1 MTSESP
7 KDSLKNILL
16 TFKKYVDGKYELLY
30 ISSEV
35 RAILEKGEKFYEE
48 SFFEK
53 ILPTL
58 PKPFFE
64 YLFQILG
71 NGDKITSPLVWKKKY
86 FRFVQLEG
94 YVISQEDR
102 SYLVNVLISPTSID
116 QNIKFSWLM
125 DTFQDR
131 VYLGLERGKSLK
143 TISEWE
149 EYFISRFD
157 FLNKEDFSGFLKS
170 GKSEILTIFPEHLYL
185 TKKTLSQNHVL
196 IQLVYGSSKELN
208 TNSKTANI
216 EINSRKSELIYY
228 EYDIQEDSFMFSG
241 GFEKILGYPSRF
253 FSNLKAKDWINLLHP
268 EDRQYFNSGF
278 EHNTKL
284 VYRVLHSEGHYVYVE
299 DENKKFADE
308 PGQKNLVLGIITDI
322 TALKEL
328 EKDLL
333 EHKTILDELT
343 GVVPGMVY
351 LIKAFADGTRKFIFV
366 SEGCYNLLE
375 QKASLI
381 IDDEKNLRGLIHP
394 DDLINFNKADEEA
407 FIKDKKFESYFRII
421 TPSGKTKWIYGASNR
436 LKKYSN
442 DSIWAGFF
450 VDFTYTKQKETES
463 FLNLTKYKTLFE
475 ENPLPIFQYDRK
487 GFIQDVN
494 VRFLEK
500 IDIKNRDALIG
511 KNIFEIIKDHPI
523 REAYI
528 NSIEKGYGYYEGP
541 YISYFNNKLFHLR
554 VNAKSVDEGRIFQAI
569 LEDISE
575 EQYVSNILS
584 NLTERTSKYS
594 GQAFFDE
601 LTSYLS
607 ERLQMSYCFIAE
619 IDEKANTAHVISS
632 LMRGKKQENFIYSL
646 ENSPCQ
652 DCLTINSPYI
662 ISNGAYQKYPKDKS
676 LVEMKISTYLAV
688 PISDIENNR
697 LGILVLMDEK
707 PQPYSTGLSG
717 LLTVLSD
724 RVGAELSRMYFENRL
739 ISSELLFRSIAENFP
754 KGIIAVLDKDYN
766 YVYTDGKGYQ
776 SLGINPNNLVGTSHL
791 RTYEPKEA
799 KEVVRYFEK
808 VLKGE
813 SVVFEITKGKQNFLK
828 NGVPLVNNSGK
839 IDRILLVSQNITE
852 IKTAE
857 SEREKLIRDLK
868 SQNEELQRFA
878 YIISHNL
885 RAPIVNIS
893 SLLDLYNTANTSDIE
908 NEEIID
914 NLKISTNI
922 LHSTLEDLIE
932 VVSIKKNKLPKIEQV
947 SFKKLIRNIEK
958 SLSKQFKESGTKIQ
972 TDFSNAQD
980 INYIYSHLENFLIN
994 LTTNAI
1000 KYRHPDRNPIIQIKT
1015 YPKRE
1020 YTVIEFRDNGIGID
1034 LERYK
1039 DRLFGLYQRFHSHVD
1054 GKGLGLYLV
1063 REQIRAHDG
1072 NLEIESTVGEGTTFY
1087 IYLNNLKSY
1096 HPVEN

>member
-1 MTSESP
+1 MSQSP

-16 TFKKYVDGKYELLY
+16 TFKKYVDGKFELLY

-48 SFFEK
+48 SFFEQ

-71 NGDKITSPLVWKKKY
+71 NGDKLTCPLVWKKKY
-86 FRFVQLEG
+86 FSFVQLEG

-102 SYLVNVLISPTSID
+102 SYLTNVLISPISID

-125 DTFQDR
+125 DISQDR
-131 VYLGLERGKSLK
+131 VFLGMEGAKSLR
-143 TISEWE
+143 TMSEWK
-149 EYFISRFD
+149 EYFVSKFD
-157 FLNKEDFSGFLKS
+157 FIDKEEFTGFFNRE
-170 GKSEILTIFPEHLYL
+170 KSEILTIFPEHLYL
-185 TKKTLSQNHVL
+185 TKKLLSKSHVL
-196 IQLVYGSSKELN
+196 VQLVYGSIKGFN
-208 TNSKTANI
+208 T
-216 EINSRKSELIYY
+216 EWINSYESNSSRNNNLIYY
-228 EYDIQEDSFMFSG
+228 EYDLLEDDFMFSG
-241 GFEKILGYPSRF
+241 GFEKILGYPAHF
-253 FSNLKAKDWINLLHP
+253 FSGFKGKDWKNLVHP
-268 EDRQYFNSGF
+268 EDRHYFDSGF
-278 EHNTKL
+278 EHYSKL
-284 VYRVLHSEGHYVYVE
+284 VYRVLHSDGYYVYVQ
-299 DENKKFADE
+299 DENKKFANE
-308 PGQKNLVLGIITDI
+308 PSQKKLVLGIITDI
-322 TALKEL
+322 TALKEI
-328 EKDLL
+328 ENDLL
-333 EHKTILDELT
+333 EHKTVLDELT

-351 LIKAFADGTRKFIFV
+351 LLKAYADGSRKFIFV

-375 QKASLI
+375 LEASAI
-381 IDDEKNLRGLIHP
+381 IEDDKNFLGLIHP
-394 DDLINFNKADEEA
+394 DDMANVVKADEDA
-407 FIKDKKFESYFRII
+407 FQKDQKFESYFRII
-421 TPSGKTKWIYGASNR
+421 TASGKTKWIYGASNR
-436 LKKYSN
+436 LKKYNN

-463 FLNLTKYKTLFE
+463 YQNLTKYKTLFE
-475 ENPLPIFQYDRK
+475 ENPLPIFQYDK
-487 GFIQDVN
+487 NGFIQDIN
-494 VRFLEK
+494 KMMLDK
-500 IDIKNRDALIG
+500 IDVKNRDILIG
-511 KNIFEIIKDHPI
+511 KNIFELIKDHPI
-523 REAYI
+523 LKAYKD
-528 NSIEKGYGYYEGP
+528 SIEKGYGYYEGP
-541 YISYFNNKLFHLR
+541 YISFFNNKLFHLR
-554 VNAKSVDEGRIFQAI
+554 VNAKSVDDGRIFQAI

-584 NLTERTSKYS
+584 SLTERTSKYS

-601 LTSYLS
+601 LTAYLS
-607 ERLQMSYCFIAE
+607 VKLQMSFCFIAE
-619 IDEKANTAHVISS
+619 INEKANTGNMLSFYKDGI
-632 LMRGKKQENFIYSL
+632 KQVNFSYNL
-646 ENSPCQ
+646 DNTPCQ
-652 DCLTINSPYI
+652 NCLDINSPYI
-662 ISNGAYQKYPKDKS
+662 IQNGAYQRFPKDEN
-676 LVEMKISTYLAV
+676 LVKMNISTYLGV
-688 PISDIENNR
+688 PISDMDDNR

-707 PQPYSTGLSG
+707 PQPYSSGLSG

-724 RVGAELSRMYFENRL
+724 RVGAELSRMNFENRL

-754 KGIIAVLDKDYN
+754 KGIIAVLDRNFN

-776 SLGINPNNLVGTSHL
+776 SLGIDPNNLIGTSHML
-791 RTYEPKEA
+791 TYEPKES
-799 KEVVRYFEK
+799 KEVESYFEK
-808 VLKGE
+808 VLNGE
-813 SVVFEITKGKQNFLK
+813 SVVFEVTKEKQYFLK

-857 SEREKLIRDLK
+857 SEREQLIRDLK

-893 SLLDLYNTANTSDIE
+893 SLLDLYNTVDPSDIE
-908 NEEIID
+908 NREVID
-914 NLKISTNI
+914 NLKISTDI

-932 VVSIKKNKLPKIEQV
+932 VVSIKKNKLPKIEQI
-947 SFKKLIRNIEK
+947 SFKKLIRNLEK

-972 TDFSNAQD
+972 SDFSEAPD

-1015 YPKRE
+1015 YPEKE
-1020 YTVIEFRDNGIGID
+1020 YTVIEFQDNGIGID

-1072 NLEIESTVGEGTTFY
+1072 NLEIKSIVGEGTTFY

>member
-1 MTSESP
+1 MSESP
-7 KDSLKNILL
+7 KDSLKNILF
-16 TFKKYVDGKYELLY
+16 TYKKYEDEKYELLY

-35 RAILEKGEKFYEE
+35 RTILEKGEKFYEE
-48 SFFEK
+48 AFFQK
-53 ILPTL
+53 IFPTI

-71 NGDKITSPLVWKKKY
+71 NGDKLTCPLVWKKKY

-102 SYLVNVLISPTSID
+102 SYLVNVLISPTSPD
-116 QNIKFSWLM
+116 ENIKFSWLM
-125 DTFQDR
+125 NVSQDK
-131 VYLGLERGKSLK
+131 VFLGLEGGNSLK
-143 TISEWE
+143 TIRDWKN
-149 EYFISRFD
+149 YFISKFD
-157 FLNKEDFSGFLKS
+157 FLDKEDFSEFINRE
-170 GKSEILTIFPEHLYL
+170 KSEVLIIFPEHLYL
-185 TKKTLSQNHVL
+185 TKKLLSKNFVL
-196 IQLVYGSSKELN
+196 VQLVYGSSREY
-208 TNSKTANI
+208 NSQKKKN
-216 EINSRKSELIYY
+216 LIYY
-228 EYDIQEDSFMFSG
+228 EYDIEEDIFIFSG
-241 GFEKILGYPSRF
+241 GFKKILGYPSHF
-253 FSNLKAKDWINLLHP
+253 FSGFKGKDWINLIHP
-268 EDRQYFNSGF
+268 EERHYFGSGF
-278 EHNTKL
+278 EHYSKL
-284 VYRVLHSEGHYVYVE
+284 AYRVLHNEGNYIYVQ
-299 DENKKFADE
+299 DENKKFAEE
-308 PGQKNLVLGIITDI
+308 PSDKKLVLGIITDI
-322 TALKEL
+322 TALKEI

-333 EHKTILDELT
+333 DHKTVLDELT

-351 LIKAFADGTRKFIFV
+351 LMKAFVDGSRKFIFV

-375 QKASLI
+375 LEASEIMEDNNFFQK
-381 IDDEKNLRGLIHP
+381 LIHP
-394 DDLINFNKADEEA
+394 DDLENVIAADEMA
-407 FIKDKKFESYFRII
+407 INNDQKFESYFRII
-421 TPSGKTKWIYGASNR
+421 TSSGNIKWIYGASNR
-436 LKKYSN
+436 LKKYQN

-463 FLNLTKYKTLFE
+463 YLNLAKYKTLFE
-475 ENPLPIFQYDRK
+475 ENPLPIFQYDK
-487 GFIQDVN
+487 NGFIQDVN
-494 VRFLEK
+494 NGFLEK
-500 IDIKNRDALIG
+500 IEVRDRDAIIG
-511 KNIFEIIKDHPI
+511 KNIFELIKDHPI
-523 REAYI
+523 SEAYKD
-528 NSIEKGYGYYEGP
+528 SIEKGYGYYEGP
-541 YISYFNNKLFHLR
+541 YLSFFNHKLFHLR
-554 VNAKSVDEGRIFQAI
+554 VNAKSVDDGRIFQAI

-584 NLTERTSKYS
+584 SLTERTSKYS

-601 LTSYLS
+601 LTAYLS
-607 ERLQMSYCFIAE
+607 EKLQMSCCFIAE
-619 IDEKANTAHVISS
+619 ITDKNITANVLSFFKHGV
-632 LMRGKKQENFIYSL
+632 KQENFSYNL
-646 ENSPCQ
+646 VNTPCEH
-652 DCLTINSPYI
+652 CLNINSPYI
-662 ISNGAYQKYPKDKS
+662 IQSGASQKFPNDKG
-676 LVEMKISTYLAV
+676 LVEMKISTYLGV
-688 PISDIENNR
+688 PISDMENNR
-697 LGILVLMDEK
+697 LGILVLMDEN
-707 PQPYSTGLSG
+707 PQPYSAGLSG
-717 LLTVLSD
+717 LLSVLSD
-724 RVGAELSRMYFENRL
+724 RIGAELSRMYFENRL

-754 KGIIAVLDKDYN
+754 KGIIAVLDKDLN

-776 SLGINPNNLVGTSHL
+776 TLGIDPNNLIGTSYLLTH
-791 RTYEPKEA
+791 EA
-799 KEVVRYFEK
+799 KEANSIKGYFEK

-813 SVVFEITKGKQNFLK
+813 SVVFEVIKDKQYFLK
-828 NGVPLVNNSGK
+828 NVVPLINNLGK

-857 SEREKLIRDLK
+857 SEREQLIRDLK

-893 SLLDLYNTANTSDIE
+893 SLLDLYNIADPSDFE
-908 NEEIID
+908 NKEVID
-914 NLKISTNI
+914 NLKISTDI

-958 SLSKQFKESGTKIQ
+958 SLSKQFKESSTKIQ
-972 TDFSNAQD
+972 SDFSAAPD

-1000 KYRHPDRNPIIQIKT
+1000 KYRHPERNPIIQIKT
-1015 YPKRE
+1015 YPKKD

-1072 NLEIESTVGEGTTFY
+1072 NLEVESIVGEGTTFY